1 MNLVNHHHNP
11 AHHSANYA
19 AHNPE
24 NGFKLLTNQ
33 KLKSGFTN
41 KQIGSFKET
50 DKDFQKN
57 IESLALG
64 MPVLLNQTHSDII
77 LEVTEPFSIEALPE
91 GDAMITR
98 QKNLLLMVKVADCQ
112 GIIIFDPIKQALGVV
127 HSGWKGSTK
136 NILGKTIR
144 RMKEVYDC
152 DPKSLLVAISPSLG
166 PCCAEFTDPKTELP
180 VFCHPFIQKNNHVDF
195 WALSKKQCQ
204 DEGVLE
210 SNIEI
215 TGICTKDSPDFFS
228 YRLGD
233 EGRMGVYAKLT

>member
-1 MNLVNHHHNP
+1 MNQINHHNLTHNVLHDSP
-11 AHHSANYA
+11 HH
-19 AHNPE
+19 PE
-24 NGFKLLTNQ
+24 DEFKLLANQ

-41 KQIGSFKET
+41 KKSGSFKES
-50 DKDFQKN
+50 DSHFRQHVQN
-57 IESLALG
+57 LALG
-64 MPVLLNQTHSDII
+64 TPVLLNQTHSDII
-77 LEVTEPFSIEALPE
+77 LEVSEPFDFEHLPE

-98 QKNLLLMVKVADCQ
+98 QKNLLLMVKAADCQ
-112 GIIIFDPIKQALGVV
+112 GIVIFDPIKQALGVV
-127 HSGWKGSTK
+127 HSGWKGSIQ

-144 RMKEVYDC
+144 RMKERYGC
-152 DPKSLLVAISPSLG
+152 DPKNLLVAISPSLG

-180 VFCHPFIQKNNHVDF
+180 EFCHPFILEDNRVDF
-195 WALSKKQCQ
+195 WALSQKQCV

-233 EGRMGVYAKLT
+233 EGRMGVYAKLI